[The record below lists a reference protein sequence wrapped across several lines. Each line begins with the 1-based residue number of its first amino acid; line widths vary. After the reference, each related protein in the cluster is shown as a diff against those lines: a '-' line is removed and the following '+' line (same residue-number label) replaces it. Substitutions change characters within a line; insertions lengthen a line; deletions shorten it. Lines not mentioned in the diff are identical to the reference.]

1 MNPIGL
7 VFVAIGLFLVATAI
21 FDWEWVMN
29 NRRARLL
36 SNLITRSGARI
47 AYGVLGGGAI
57 VVGVLLAAGII
68 ATK

>member
-7 VFVAIGLFLVATAI
+7 LFVAIGLFLVATAI

-29 NRRARLL
+29 NRRARWL
-36 SNLITRSGARI
+36 SSLITRPGARV

-57 VVGVLLAAGII
+57 VVGVLMATGII
-68 ATK
+68 ATN